1 MTPVRVLGAAMIV
14 GAAVLALVV
23 GMAGVFLIG
32 ALVIV
37 GAGLLV
43 TPRCAEPRPGYIEP
57 ADVDHGYRYR
67 TPSADVFASPTA
79 WLVEFE
85 IWHIDLTRAIS
96 LQNIETSLNRIIAG
110 RNALH
115 WDSDIR
121 HVIHYRVQVL
131 ATNHDVAIRQIERAA
146 HRERPSGLILRNLS
160 ARPGTINTNNR
171 SVTQ

>member
-1 MTPVRVLGAAMIV
+1 MTPVRVLGVAMLAGAVILAATLGV
-14 GAAVLALVV
+14 AAV
-23 GMAGVFLIG
+23 FIIG
-32 ALVIV
+32 ALIIV

-43 TPRCAEPRPGYIEP
+43 TPRCAEPRPGYIES

-67 TPSADVFASPTA
+67 TPSADVFAAPTA

-85 IWHIDLTRAIS
+85 IWHIDLTRTIS
-96 LQNIETSLNRIIAG
+96 LQSIEMSLNRIIAG
-110 RNALH
+110 RNALR

-131 ATNHDVAIRQIERAA
+131 ASNHDVAIRQIERAA
-146 HRERPSGLILRNLS
+146 DRERLNGLILRNLS

-171 SVTQ
+171 SVTR